1 MTNKKY
7 KLALIV
13 FLISVIFISGC
24 VSNEQT
30 SDLNSKTAENKSDL
44 PKENEEST
52 EMNPELD
59 EEKNSIIENET
70 LEVPNNELNE
80 TQIGSISNETVKVE
94 EDKETILTYSWKKG
108 ELAIEG
114 KYADADIIDLGNGN
128 YRIYYAAEPEIQNFE
143 GQVYSATSSDGINWE
158 TEDGTRKT
166 WATFP
171 SVIKLYDGKYRMYFQ
186 NAGVIK
192 SATSFNGLEWED
204 EDGTRIDTK
213 NSEGM
218 EFENVAAPTVIKIN
232 EEYVMVYR
240 GTIDEK
246 YPEMVPNNNMQ
257 LFLWAT
263 SNDGLNF
270 EKKGIALDSRN
281 DLLKGLADGPEF
293 VEWDDGEIRLYFW
306 SYKGVFHLTF
316 EDGTFSEPEFDY
328 STDPDSRKM
337 FPENPPGDPTLMK
350 INEKWFM
357 YYGSHTKGIGYA
369 TLEQDYN

>member
-44 PKENEEST
+44 PKENEESK
-52 EMNPELD
+52 EMKPELD

-70 LEVPNNELNE
+70 LEVPNDELND
-80 TQIGSISNETVKVE
+80 TQVGSISNETKVE
-94 EDKETILTYSWKKG
+94 ENEETIPTYSWKKG

-114 KYADADIIDLGNGN
+114 KYADADIIDLGNGR
-128 YRIYYAAEPEIQNFE
+128 YRMYYSAEPEIQNFE

-158 TEDGTRKT
+158 NEGLRKT

-171 SVIKLYDGKYRMYFQ
+171 SVIKLDNGKYRMYFQ

-192 SATSFNGLEWED
+192 SAISFDGLKWND

-213 NSEGM
+213 NSEGL
-218 EFENVAAPTVIKIN
+218 EFENVAAPTVMKIN
-232 EEYVMVYR
+232 DEYLMVYR
-240 GTIDEK
+240 GTINEK

-263 SNDGLNF
+263 SNDGLRF

-369 TLEQDYN
+369 TPEQDYN